1 MTKATHIGR
10 YFDLDP
16 TGKIL
21 EVHEVIFNRMSGGRI
36 AETWQVTG
44 SPGLYLQ
51 LTGRRALGLA
61 DNQT

>member
-51 LTGRRALGLA
+51 LTGRRPPGPA